1 MQYDLWFDH
10 VKHEFSVSIP
20 VHLANV
26 KTNIKIKTDTEY
38 KMSKVMYCFGQSPYN
53 ICLISKLWEG
63 PEVILNESSHQF
75 SMMMIKWKLDLKE
88 VEKTW

>member
-1 MQYDLWFDH
+1 MRKRQNLCSSSQIIKLALMQYDLWFDH

-20 VHLANV
+20 LHLANV

-53 ICLISKLWEG
+53 IC
-63 PEVILNESSHQF
+63 
-75 SMMMIKWKLDLKE
+75 
-88 VEKTW
+88 

>member
-10 VKHEFSVSIP
+10 VKQEFSISSLSSSLI
-20 VHLANV
+20 ANV

-53 ICLISKLWEG
+53 IC
-63 PEVILNESSHQF
+63 
-75 SMMMIKWKLDLKE
+75 
-88 VEKTW
+88 